1 VLNRARGIVK
11 KSLVSPAVVTKGPK
25 GEPYSDF
32 QKRVA
37 EDAKRVK
44 AKCDSLDKFTPRCTH
59 CGETCDPINAG
70 KACKA
75 NGCPMVSRWA
85 EERAPRDWYTLGF
98 FDGSWHSSEEAL
110 ASLLDRVRAGEV

>member
-1 VLNRARGIVK
+1 VE

-25 GEPYSDF
+25 GEPYPAF

-37 EDAKRVK
+37 ADAKRVK
-44 AKCDSLDKFTPRCTH
+44 AKCDALDKFTPRCTH

-75 NGCPMVSRWA
+75 NGSPMVSRWA
-85 EERAPRDWYTLGF
+85 EQKASRDFYQLGF
-98 FDGSWHSSEEAL
+98 FAQGAWTSSEEAL
-110 ASLLDRVRAGEV
+110 AGLLDRVRAGEV